1 MKGETR
7 EGRPCKRC
15 ETTSKYLSNGRCVG
29 CTRAQNE
36 LKARTVEF
44 KVYQREYRQRPD
56 IRARRRADP
65 QERLRQ
71 TKTNAKVRGLDFA
84 LTDEQALELFKQPCH
99 YSGHMP
105 DPLNGIDRWN
115 NNAGYTPENS
125 VACCFQ
131 CNDAKGSMDGDE
143 FLKLVYGIA
152 SHRKDRTLMSWPYY
166 GGRVILA
173 DRMGDDLTVVNAA
186 RISFDRRSEKLTDQ
200 DRKLIAYLASH
211 KHMSPFRHL
220 QFQLI
225 LEKVPEFVL
234 RQVFKHQVGL
244 AWTAGDF
251 RESATVWNEVSGRYT
266 EVDLDF
272 FVPDAFRSQAKV
284 NRQASGENLN
294 VAVQD
299 VAMKIYTEAMGE
311 ARTAYEN
318 LLRLGVAR
326 EQARMVIPLSFTT
339 SVMWTGSLEG
349 FVHFVRLRDH
359 EGAQVE
365 TRELA
370 RIVHKAC
377 ALVAPEATRALLE
390 PMVE

>member
-1 MKGETR
+1 
-7 EGRPCKRC
+7 
-15 ETTSKYLSNGRCVG
+15 
-29 CTRAQNE
+29 
-36 LKARTVEF
+36 
-44 KVYQREYRQRPD
+44 
-56 IRARRRADP
+56 
-65 QERLRQ
+65 
-71 TKTNAKVRGLDFA
+71 
-84 LTDEQALELFKQPCH
+84 
-99 YSGHMP
+99 MP

-234 RQVFKHQVGL
+234 RQLYKHQVGI
-244 AWTAGDF
+244 AYTAGDQAF
-251 RESATVWNEVSGRYT
+251 RDMGWNEASGRYT
-266 EVDLDF
+266 EVDTDF
-272 FVPDAFRSQAKV
+272 FTPDEWRAQSESNK
-284 NRQASGENLN
+284 QASAGPLPKCD
-294 VAVQD
+294 QD
-299 VAMKIYTEAMGE
+299 YASELYDEAMASARYYYERLLE
-311 ARTAYEN
+311 A
-318 LLRLGVAR
+318 GVAR
-326 EQARMVIPLSFTT
+326 EQARLVIPLSFRT
-339 SVMWTGSLEG
+339 SLMWTASLEA
-349 FVHFVRLRDH
+349 FVHFVRLRNH
-359 EGAQVE
+359 PGAQEEIRRLAVIV
-365 TRELA
+365 RE
-370 RIVHKAC
+370 VC
-377 ALVAPEATRALLE
+377 DLVAPVATSALLGSV
-390 PMVE
+390 VES